1 VSDNTVQ
8 SLTSKLVGKKPIS
21 LDGVDGSASKEP
33 NVGSGE
39 VDLSNTIGVL
49 TSKAIGK
56 RYADLDEVHVAAP
69 KEIKIACVKV
79 ENIK

>member
-1 VSDNTVQ
+1 
-8 SLTSKLVGKKPIS
+8 
-21 LDGVDGSASKEP
+21 
-33 NVGSGE
+33 
-39 VDLSNTIGVL
+39 VDLPNKIGVL

>member
-1 VSDNTVQ
+1 MPYLYVA
-8 SLTSKLVGKKPIS
+8 
-21 LDGVDGSASKEP
+21 DGGSASKEP

-39 VDLSNTIGVL
+39 VDLPNKIGVL